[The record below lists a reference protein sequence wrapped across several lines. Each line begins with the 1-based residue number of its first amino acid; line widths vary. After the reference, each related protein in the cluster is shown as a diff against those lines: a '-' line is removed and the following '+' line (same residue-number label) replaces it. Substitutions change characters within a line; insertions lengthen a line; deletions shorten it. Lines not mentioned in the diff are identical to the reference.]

1 MITRIEN
8 TINSILEKLVEKP
21 QNKEMS
27 LWLKRCACLATLWA
41 IVYSSKINSF
51 RCVVLYTIVLA
62 AWFIDAE
69 VSARRTV
76 LYMDIACIGVVTGGV
91 LTAFLWGDLGQI
103 GCFIALTI
111 AILSVFMLGLLWG
124 NVLAF
129 FNCAFMA
136 VVFVVNVNNKMVD
149 MYSEEFCSRFIYIML
164 CFMATANFMV
174 NGMTDYWI
182 YKEKYRE
189 KLSQLIENGKADRT
203 DVYLKILIA
212 MYKTLETKSPAMAKH
227 SERTAVWSRLIARE
241 LGVRKENELKE
252 YYYAGLLHDI
262 GKIGIPD
269 IYMDRETLTDEEYEV
284 YKRHVDIGYEILRKL
299 QLEEISQAALYH
311 HEKWKGNGYKGLR
324 GDEIPQIARIVAI
337 ANYLTRLEQQQGM
350 SLEQLKE
357 ELTAQGGKAYDI
369 RLVRLACDAIDKLIK
384 QQEEQSIFRQSV
396 F

>member
-27 LWLKRCACLATLWA
+27 LWLKRCACMATLWA
-41 IVYSSKINSF
+41 IVYSSKIDSF
-51 RCVVLYTIVLA
+51 RCVVLYTIALA

-76 LYMDIACIGVVTGGV
+76 LYMDIACLGVVTGVV

-124 NVLAF
+124 NVLAI

-149 MYSEEFCSRFIYIML
+149 MYSEQFCARFIYIMI
-164 CFMATANFMV
+164 CFMATVNFIV
-174 NGMTDYWI
+174 SGMTDYWI

-189 KLSQLIENGKADRT
+189 KLNQLIENGKADRT

-227 SERTAVWSRLIARE
+227 AERTAIWSRLIARE
-241 LGVRKENELKE
+241 MGVRKEDELKE

-269 IYMDRETLTDEEYEV
+269 IYMDRETLTDDEYEV
-284 YKRHVDIGYEILRKL
+284 YKQHVDIGYEILRKL

-324 GDEIPQIARIVAI
+324 GDEIPQIARIVGV
-337 ANYLTRLEQQQGM
+337 ANYLTRLEQKGIG
-350 SLEQLKE
+350 LDKLKE
-357 ELTAQGGKAYDI
+357 EITAQGGKAYDI
-369 RLVRLACDAIDKLIK
+369 RIVSMACDAIDKLIK
-384 QQEEQSIFRQSV
+384 QQEEQSIFR
-396 F
+396 